1 MVSRDPR
8 ISPSIGMIATLA
20 PKTSPRVVVSLFPII
35 AIVTPRSIMPMK
47 TIRQPLN
54 APRKKTPARDLRG
67 VGTTTG
73 STTGL
78 AGASPGAATGSSSVM
93 RSALRRGLRGRSG
106 FGFRFDFDGMLRR
119 RRLLVLRDLG
129 LGQRLDVARGKTDFL
144 VRPVDLDDARA
155 NGFADVKG
163 LVELRFRIAR
173 DLGDVRE
180 PFHAVGHAN
189 EETEVGDFGN
199 RSDQLIA
206 DVVRLREVV
215 PLVRQELFD
224 RERQTLILAV
234 DADHARLHRVALL
247 QHLVRMLQ
255 AAVPRHVRD
264 VNQSVDAVFNFNE
277 CAEISEVADLARDD
291 GADWITLRDGVPR
304 ILFE

>member
-35 AIVTPRSIMPMK
+35 AIVTPRSIMPTK
-47 TIRQPLN
+47 TTKQPLN

-73 STTGL
+73 S
-78 AGASPGAATGSSSVM
+78 AIASPGAATGSSSGM

-106 FGFRFDFDGMLRR
+106 LGFRFGFDGMLRR

-129 LGQRLDVARGKTDFL
+129 LGQRLDVARGETDLL
-144 VRPVDLDDARA
+144 VGPVDLDDARA
-155 NGFADVKG
+155 NGLADVEG

-173 DLGDVRE
+173 NLRDVRE
-180 PFHAVGHAN
+180 PFHAIGHAN
-189 EETEVGDFGN
+189 EEAEVGDLGD

-206 DVVRLREVV
+206 DVV
-215 PLVRQELFD
+215 
-224 RERQTLILAV
+224 
-234 DADHARLHRVALL
+234 
-247 QHLVRMLQ
+247 
-255 AAVPRHVRD
+255 
-264 VNQSVDAVFNFNE
+264 
-277 CAEISEVADLARDD
+277 
-291 GADWITLRDGVPR
+291 
-304 ILFE
+304 

>member
-1 MVSRDPR
+1 
-8 ISPSIGMIATLA
+8 MIATLA

-35 AIVTPRSIMPMK
+35 AIMTPRSIMPMK
-47 TIRQPLN
+47 TIKQPLN

-67 VGTTTG
+67 VGATTG

-78 AGASPGAATGSSSVM
+78 AGASPGAATGSSSGM
-93 RSALRRGLRGRSG
+93 RSALRRRLRGRSG
-106 FGFRFDFDGMLRR
+106 LGFRFRFGFDGMLRR

-129 LGQRLDVARGKTDFL
+129 FRQRLDVARGETDLL
-144 VRPVDLDDARA
+144 VGPVDLDDARA
-155 NGFADVKG
+155 NGLADVKR

-173 DLGDVRE
+173 NLRDVRE
-180 PFHAVGHAN
+180 PFHAVGNAN
-189 EETEVGDFGN
+189 EEAEVGDLGN
-199 RSDQLIA
+199 RADQLIA

-224 RERQTLILAV
+224 RERETLILAV

-264 VNQSVDAVFNFNE
+264 VNQSVDAVFDFDE
-277 CAEISEVADLARDD
+277 SAEVGEVADLARDD
-291 GADWITLRDGVPR
+291 GADRITLGDSVPR
-304 ILFE
+304 ILFESFQRK